1 MPPKTKSRDSERE
14 IQKAEE
20 QFNKLIGGPL
30 VTEPEGEEISNKLIL
45 STNNI
50 LSLFNSYVSTLG
62 MHLTLA
68 NDCPTYRLTNDYI
81 LKSCGF
87 SRNFHDFHQT

>member
-1 MPPKTKSRDSERE
+1 MPPKTKSRDSEKE

-45 STNNI
+45 RN
-50 LSLFNSYVSTLG
+50 LKLG
-62 MHLTLA
+62 FTSMGAQL
-68 NDCPTYRLTNDYI
+68 
-81 LKSCGF
+81 
-87 SRNFHDFHQT
+87 